1 MYFIPGLAQT
11 LAIVQLAAIL
21 EIIHAAI
28 GIVRSP
34 VFVTSVQVGS
44 RLAALFFVTFS
55 PQAQGLF
62 FFWKFQ
68 MKMNT
73 ISIIHTPNPNP

>member
-1 MYFIPGLAQT
+1 MYFIPGLAHT
-11 LAIVQLAAIL
+11 LVIVQLAAVL
-21 EIIHAAI
+21 EIVHAAV

-55 PQAQGLF
+55 PQAQGML
-62 FFWKFQ
+62 
-68 MKMNT
+68 
-73 ISIIHTPNPNP
+73 IYIIQSFI